1 MTIKVAVLCSS
12 EAARAA
18 LELPDAATGGV
29 AVTVQAGTA
38 QELSGIL
45 HREQPDLVVLDLP
58 AEDEAAMAQIE
69 TALLKAPG
77 THLMLVTPEHSAAF
91 LRRAMRAGVR
101 GVLPA
106 PLGREVLQEAIQ
118 QAQSLQS
125 IQSIQARPR
134 LQDGQVLAFVACKGG
149 AGNTF
154 LATNL
159 AYALA
164 KQGKRVAVLD
174 LNLYF
179 GDVAVLLS
187 NSRPL
192 STVVDLVRQTQRLDP
207 TLLDSSMIK
216 VNSNLHVLAAPDSP
230 EHVNEVSGAGV
241 AKLIEL
247 ARSRYDFVVMD
258 VSRTLDTVAIM
269 ALERADT
276 IFLTLQLD
284 IPFIRASRRM
294 ADVFRILGYPGRKL
308 SVLVN
313 RYEKGGAISLE
324 DVEKATLLKV
334 GRTIPN
340 SFSGVSAS
348 VNQGVPLEEISP
360 RDPVARALHEWAQQL
375 APAAADEHEGWL
387 LRLMKHH
394 T

>member
-1 MTIKVAVLCSS
+1 MTIKVVVLCSS

-18 LELPDAATGGV
+18 LELPESVTGGV
-29 AVTVQAGTA
+29 AVTVRTGTV
-38 QELSGIL
+38 QELPGIL
-45 HREQPDLVVLDLP
+45 HREHPDLVVLDLP
-58 AEDEAAMAQIE
+58 AADEPAMAQIE
-69 TALLKAPG
+69 AALLKAPG

-101 GVLPA
+101 EVLPA

-118 QAQSLQS
+118 QAQSLLSLQTH
-125 IQSIQARPR
+125 PR
-134 LQDGQVLAFVACKGG
+134 SQDGQVLAFIACKGG

-174 LNLYF
+174 LNLYL
-179 GDVAVLLS
+179 GDAAVLLS
-187 NSRPL
+187 DSRPM

-258 VSRTLDTVAIM
+258 VSRTLDTVAVM
-269 ALERADT
+269 ALERADA

-308 SVLVN
+308 SVVVN
-313 RYEKGGAISLE
+313 RYEKGGSISLE

-387 LRLMKHH
+387 RRLMKHH